1 MTNQRRATTRAA
13 RRSPARRTGRLVWVN
28 TILDGSG
35 MTENGI
41 DIFSLL
47 GSAADFMLF
56 DTTIVAIYIPYMDM
70 TFTLGG
76 ATGGL
81 RGCGV
86 ALMVANENL
95 DAADIID
102 GPRASNIGPPWMWH
116 SANITR
122 FAAAAGEATLPLIDA
137 RFPQVRSKRRFREN
151 NQELFLITQNLV
163 IGADDSNV
171 QISAYFRIL
180 IRIP

>member
-1 MTNQRRATTRAA
+1 MTTQRRVTTRAA
-13 RRSPARRTGRLVWVN
+13 RRPARRTGRLVWVN
-28 TILDGSG
+28 VIIDGAA

-41 DIFSLL
+41 DIFPLL
-47 GSAADFMLF
+47 GGAADFMLF

-70 TFTLGG
+70 TFSIAG
-76 ATGGL
+76 ATSGL

-86 ALMVANENL
+86 ALMVASENL
-95 DAADIID
+95 DAADIVD
-102 GPRASNIGPPWMWH
+102 GPRAANIGPPWMWH

-122 FAAAAGEATLPLIDA
+122 FAGVASEATLPLIDA

-151 NQELFLITQNLV
+151 NQELFLISQNLV
-163 IGADDSNV
+163 VAADDSNV